1 MGVFAND
8 VRYGKILGP
17 NQRGFN
23 RARWHSQLNQPGMD
37 ADDIRLLNA
46 GLFFDDLLSYLR
58 DEKKISE
65 IGLTPYAIIRL
76 TVALA
81 TFNLFQLLEAANNKL
96 PKRAPQKTVLMS
108 DLIEQTVELASGQRF
123 TPDELLT
130 GAGDGLKHMLRE
142 LLTANKSATQLAED
156 QADEKS
162 LHEINQEFN
171 KAILYQCAAEYWNDC
186 VGNGYGIVSI
196 GEDVKLLPFDKE
208 IEIARTVSTYRR
220 QNVTL
225 QHQSALVEFWDNKLS
240 QDEKKHLCQL
250 KLVNRVSGRE
260 RIERIEL
267 GMKAKSL
274 SANARAFAEK
284 FSIRDGYYKHLL
296 DEGLPKFKNISLK
309 QVLDGWLVL
318 HSLSLVIYDSF
329 KALAELDAKGLL
341 QYAPRIPARVLT
353 STFSKALSLTT
364 DQATNLVNVFVF
376 DPNSNCEVWTQPLVR
391 LGHDFCLVIPC
402 IHSVQLLRLAEGWM
416 RQGGLDLNRKG
427 PEFEKF
433 CVDELKESIGQSPIK
448 SSVILLDRSFRFSP
462 PGENMEEIDIVIIVN
477 KVVLLVEAK
486 CILWPDDALQFS
498 NYRDKVEQAVE
509 QVVRKKH
516 AAERNANEFA
526 KKVRQLGFHLEPE
539 FTVVACVLSN
549 SAIYSGFPIS
559 GVAIVDLPILKAF
572 FLNEHTKFESR
583 QAGNVVRQHKISF
596 YSDASEAEQVLSS
609 YLLDPPQLS
618 DTKASVK
625 SRELV
630 FPVAVG
636 ESGQLIQEL
645 YSVELDADEMLKRY
659 GLASELGSSSV
670 SDA

>member
-8 VRYGKILGP
+8 VRYGKIPGP

-23 RARWHSQLNQPGMD
+23 RARWHSQLDQPGID

-58 DEKKISE
+58 DEKKISK
-65 IGLTPYAIIRL
+65 IGLTPHAIIRL
-76 TVALA
+76 TVALT
-81 TFNLFQLLEAANNKL
+81 TFNLFQIHQAASIKF
-96 PKRAPQKTVLMS
+96 PEKAPRKPVLVS
-108 DLIEQTVELASGQRF
+108 ELIEQTVELASGQSF

-142 LLTANKSATQLAED
+142 LLTADTSATQLGED

-162 LHEINQEFN
+162 LSEINQEFN

-186 VGNGYGIVSI
+186 VGNGYGIVSV

-208 IEIARTVSTYRR
+208 IEIARTISTYRR

-225 QHQSALVEFWDNKLS
+225 QQQSALVEFWDNKLS
-240 QDEKKHLCQL
+240 QDEKRRLCQV
-250 KLVNRVSGRE
+250 KLVSRVSGRE

-267 GMKAKSL
+267 GLKAKIL
-274 SANARAFAEK
+274 SATARAFAGK
-284 FSIRDGYYKHLL
+284 LSIHNGYYKHLL

-309 QVLDGWLVL
+309 QVLDGWQVL
-318 HSLSLVIYDSF
+318 HSLSLVIYDSL
-329 KALAELDAKGLL
+329 KPLAEIDAKGLL
-341 QYAPRIPARVLT
+341 QYAPRIPAHVLT

-364 DQATNLVNVFVF
+364 DQAVNLISVFVF
-376 DPNSNCEVWTQPLVR
+376 DPNTNCEVWTQPLVR
-391 LGHDFCLVIPC
+391 LGHDFCLAIPC
-402 IHSVQLLRLAEGWM
+402 IHSVQLLRIAEGWM

-433 CVDELKESIGQSPIK
+433 CIEELKECIDQSPIK
-448 SSVILLDRSFRFSP
+448 SSVILIDQSVRFSP
-462 PGENMEEIDIVIIVN
+462 PGENMEEIDIVN

-498 NYRDKVEQAVE
+498 NYRNTVEQAVE
-509 QVVRKKH
+509 QVVRKKK
-516 AAERNANEFA
+516 ALERNTNEFA
-526 KKVRQLGFHLEPE
+526 KKVRQLGFDLEPE
-539 FTVVACVLSN
+539 FTVVACVLTN

-572 FLNEHTKFESR
+572 FLNEHIKFESR
-583 QAGNVVRQHKISF
+583 QAGNVVRQHKITF
-596 YSDASEAEQVLSS
+596 YSDASQAEQVLGS
-609 YLLDPPQLS
+609 YLMDPPQLS
-618 DTKASVK
+618 DTKASLK

-630 FPVAVG
+630 FPVTVG

-645 YSVELDADEMLKRY
+645 YTVELDADEMLKRY
-659 GLASELGSSSV
+659 GLASELYT
-670 SDA
+670 